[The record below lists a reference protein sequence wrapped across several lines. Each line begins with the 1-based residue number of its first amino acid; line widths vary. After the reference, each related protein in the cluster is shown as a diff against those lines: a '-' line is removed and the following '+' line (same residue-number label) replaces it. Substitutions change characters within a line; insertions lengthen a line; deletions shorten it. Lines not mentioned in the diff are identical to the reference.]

1 MSIQSNFP
9 ALKPTLLLDFANTK
23 QLDPRITFTRASTAT
38 YYGTQTAVVEQ
49 NGLLQSQDFA
59 TTWTANNIVVA
70 SNTTTAP
77 DGTGTADTIT
87 ENTVSSF
94 HVVSQTGLANLSNTV
109 GTLTLSVFVKQNIGT
124 RYFTIGLSTDI
135 TTNNG
140 SATFDLSTGTN
151 TQTQN
156 NGTWTSAS
164 ATITAVAQGFYRCT
178 LTVTTDSVGA
188 GAVRIGLN
196 NTSTPTTVN
205 RGFGADYVGDG
216 TSSVIIWGAQVEKR
230 SAASAY
236 TPTTTQPIINYI
248 PVLQTA
254 ASGVARFDHNPT
266 TFESLGLL
274 IEESRTNLL
283 TYSEQFDN
291 AVWAKGAA
299 TVTPNTIVAPDG
311 TLTGDIL
318 IADTTT
324 SEHYADNSTGFTVT
338 TGTTYTSTVF
348 VKAGGLTDASIRFTT
363 AARWT
368 GGVVPQVRFN
378 LIDQTMTVVSGT
390 PSAYTITSVGNGW
403 FRISMSAACISS
415 GASAN
420 RIALMSGGNFSFTGN
435 GYSGIY
441 VWGAQLEA
449 GAFATSYIPTVA
461 SQVTRSTDA
470 PTITGANFSSWYN
483 NAQGTLYSEASTYD
497 VSSSGKTGFAIN
509 DGTTSNRFVTG
520 HSTVKA
526 FIAKAGNT
534 QYTNSFGG
542 VTVTNNVASRIAL
555 AYASNNVNAATN
567 GVIGGVDDTV
577 VEVPVVTQSNIGSL
591 AGSSASLNG
600 TIRKI
605 AYYPIRL
612 TNAQLQALTS

>member
-1 MSIQSNFP
+1 MSIQNNFS
-9 ALKPTLLLDFANTK
+9 ALKPTLLLDFANAGE
-23 QLDPRITFTRASTAT
+23 LDPRITFTRASTAT
-38 YYGTQTAVVEQ
+38 YYGTQTAVAEQ

-59 TTWTANNIVVA
+59 TTWTVNNTVVA
-70 SNTTTAP
+70 SNTTIAP

-109 GTLTLSVFVKQNIGT
+109 GTMTLSVFVKQNIGT

-164 ATITAVAQGFYRCT
+164 ATIVAVAQGFYRCT

-196 NTSTPTTVN
+196 NTSTPTTTN

-230 SAASAY
+230 SVVSAY

-248 PVLQTA
+248 PVLETA
-254 ASGVARFDHNPT
+254 ASGVARFDHNPVT
-266 TFESLGLL
+266 NESLGLL
-274 IEESRTNLL
+274 IEEGRTNLL

-291 AVWAKGAA
+291 AAWTKTQSSIV
-299 TVTPNTIVAPDG
+299 PNTVVAPTG
-311 TLTGDIL
+311 LLTGDL
-318 IADTTT
+318 HLPNTTAA
-324 SEHYADNSTGFTVT
+324 EHPLSQNFSFVS
-338 TGTTYTSTVF
+338 GTTYTFSVYL
-348 VKAGGLTDASIRFTT
+348 KAAGYTQCRIRFQSS
-363 AARWT
+363 A
-368 GGVVPQVRFN
+368 F
-378 LIDQTMTVVSGT
+378 SGT
-390 PSAYTITSVGNGW
+390 AQSIDVDLVAGTAVSTSGSPISTINNVGNGW
-403 FRISMSAACISS
+403 YRVTSTATATTTISAAISVFS
-415 GASAN
+415 IIGGSTTGA
-420 RIALMSGGNFSFTGN
+420 GN
-435 GYSGIY
+435 GYSGVYI
-441 VWGAQLEA
+441 WGAQLEA

-470 PTITGANFSSWYN
+470 PTITGTNFSSWYN

-497 VSSSGKTGFAIN
+497 VSSSGRTGFSITGATN
-509 DGTTSNRFVTG
+509 DNRIQVNHGTTKIFISK
-520 HSTVKA
+520 STVTQLTNT
-526 FIAKAGNT
+526 IANA
-534 QYTNSFGG
+534 
-542 VTVTNNVASRIAL
+542 TVSNNVASKIAL
-555 AYASNNVNAATN
+555 AYANNNSNGSAN
-567 GVIGGVDDTV
+567 GVIAGVDDTV
-577 VEVPVVTQSNIGSL
+577 VEVPVVTQANIGL
-591 AGSSASLNG
+591 LPVGTANTLNG
-600 TIRKI
+600 QIRKI

>member
-1 MSIQSNFP
+1 MSIQNNFP
-9 ALKPTLLLDFANTK
+9 ALKPTLLLDFANTEE
-23 QLDPRITFTRASTAT
+23 LDPRITFTRASTAT
-38 YYGTQTAVVEQ
+38 YYGTQTAVAEQ

-59 TTWTANNIVVA
+59 TTWTVNGTSVT
-70 SNTTTAP
+70 SNTSTAP
-77 DGTGTADTIT
+77 DSTLTADTVT
-87 ENTVSSF
+87 EDTSNSF
-94 HVVSQTGLANLSNTV
+94 HIVSQGGLVNLSNTV
-109 GTLTLSVFVKQNIGT
+109 GTMTLSVFAKLGTGT
-124 RYFTIGLSTDI
+124 RYLTIGLSTDI

-178 LTVTTDSVGA
+178 LTVTTDSVGT
-188 GAVRIGLN
+188 GTVRIGLN
-196 NTSTPTTVN
+196 STSTPTSTN

-236 TPTTTQPIINYI
+236 TATTTQPTINYI

-254 ASGVARFDHNPT
+254 ASGVARFDHNPVT
-266 TFESLGLL
+266 DESLGLL
-274 IEESRTNLL
+274 IEEQRINLL

-291 AVWAKGAA
+291 AAWTKVSSSITANA
-299 TVTPNTIVAPDG
+299 IVAPDG
-311 TLTGDIL
+311 TLTGDKL
-318 IADTTT
+318 VEDTTASANHVVRPATASVT
-324 SEHYADNSTGFTVT
+324 S
-338 TGTTYTSTVF
+338 GTTYTYSIF
-348 VKAGGLTDASIRFTT
+348 AKAGERTQFQIGFGTENSAFT
-363 AARWT
+363 AANVQFTLT
-368 GGVVPQVRFN
+368 G
-378 LIDQTMTVVSGT
+378 SGT
-390 PSAYTITSVGNGW
+390 ATAISGSPTFSIAPVGNGW
-403 FRISMSAACISS
+403 YRCTATATATAT
-415 GASAN
+415 ASAFIRN
-420 RIALMSGGNFSFTGN
+420 YLVSGTNAYTGD

-441 VWGAQLEA
+441 IWGAQLEA

-470 PTITGANFSSWYN
+470 ASMTGTNFSSWYN

-497 VSSSGKTGFAIN
+497 VSVSGRTSFSIN
-509 DGTTSNRFVTG
+509 NATNDNRIHIN
-520 HSTVKA
+520 HSTVKV
-526 FIAKAGNT
+526 FIGKAGTT

-591 AGSSASLNG
+591 PVGSLLNG

>member
-1 MSIQSNFP
+1 MSIQNNFP

-38 YYGTQTAVVEQ
+38 YYGTQTAVAEQ

-59 TTWTANNIVVA
+59 TTWTVNNTVVA
-70 SNTTTAP
+70 SNTTIAP

-248 PVLQTA
+248 PVLETA
-254 ASGVARFDHNPT
+254 TSDVARFDHNPT

-274 IEESRTNLL
+274 IEEQRINLL

-291 AVWAKGAA
+291 AAWTKTQSSIVSN
-299 TVTPNTIVAPDG
+299 TVVAPTG
-311 TLTGDIL
+311 LLTGDL
-318 IADTTT
+318 HLPNTTAA
-324 SEHYADNSTGFTVT
+324 EHSISQNFSFVS
-338 TGTTYTSTVF
+338 GTTYTLSIYL
-348 VKAGGLTDASIRFTT
+348 KAAGYTQCRIRFQSGAFGGT
-363 AARWT
+363 A
-368 GGVVPQVRFN
+368 QS
-378 LIDQTMTVVSGT
+378 IDVDLVAGTAVSTSGS
-390 PSAYTITSVGNGW
+390 PIPTITNVGNNW
-403 FRISMSAACISS
+403 YRVTSTATATTTISAAISVFPIIGGS
-415 GASAN
+415 TTGA
-420 RIALMSGGNFSFTGN
+420 GN

-441 VWGAQLEA
+441 VWGAQLES

-461 SQVTRSTDA
+461 SQVTRSADA

-483 NAQGTLYSEASTYD
+483 NAQGTLYSEASTYN

-526 FIAKAGNT
+526 FIAKSGNT

-555 AYASNNVNAATN
+555 AYASNNVNAAVN

-577 VEVPVVTQSNIGSL
+577 VELPVVTQSTIGSL

>member
-1 MSIQSNFP
+1 MSIQNNFP
-9 ALKPTLLLDFANTK
+9 ALKPTLLLDFANTEE
-23 QLDPRITFTRASTAT
+23 LDPRITFTRASTAT
-38 YYGTQTAVVEQ
+38 YYGTQTAVAEQ

-59 TTWTANNIVVA
+59 TTWTVNNTVVA

-109 GTLTLSVFVKQNIGT
+109 GTMTLSVFAKLGTGT

-196 NTSTPTTVN
+196 NTSTPTTAN

-230 SAASAY
+230 SAVSAY

-248 PVLQTA
+248 PVLETA
-254 ASGVARFDHNPT
+254 ASGVARFDHNPVT
-266 TFESLGLL
+266 NESLGLL
-274 IEESRTNLL
+274 IEEQRTNLL

-291 AVWAKGAA
+291 AAWTKTQSSIVSN
-299 TVTPNTIVAPDG
+299 TVVAPTG
-311 TLTGDIL
+311 LLTGDL
-318 IADTTT
+318 HLPNTTAA
-324 SEHYADNSTGFTVT
+324 EHSISQNFSFVS
-338 TGTTYTSTVF
+338 GTTYTLSIYL
-348 VKAGGLTDASIRFTT
+348 KAAGYTQCRIRFQSGAFGGT
-363 AARWT
+363 A
-368 GGVVPQVRFN
+368 QS
-378 LIDQTMTVVSGT
+378 IDVDLVAGTAVSTSGS
-390 PSAYTITSVGNGW
+390 PISTITNVGNGW
-403 FRISMSAACISS
+403 YRVTSTATATTTISAAISVFPIIGGS
-415 GASAN
+415 TTGA
-420 RIALMSGGNFSFTGN
+420 GN

-497 VSSSGKTGFAIN
+497 VSASGRTSFSIN
-509 DGTTSNRFVTG
+509 DGTTSNRIQVNHG
-520 HSTVKA
+520 TVKA
-526 FIAKAGNT
+526 FISKSGTT

-567 GVIGGVDDTV
+567 GVIGGVDDTAI
-577 VEVPVVTQSNIGSL
+577 EVPVVTQANIGSL
-591 AGSSASLNG
+591 PVGGILTG
-600 TIRKI
+600 QIRKI